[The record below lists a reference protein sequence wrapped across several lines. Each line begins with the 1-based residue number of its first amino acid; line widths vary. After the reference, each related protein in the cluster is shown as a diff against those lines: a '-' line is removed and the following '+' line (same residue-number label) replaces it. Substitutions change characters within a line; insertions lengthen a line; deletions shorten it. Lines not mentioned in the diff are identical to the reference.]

1 MPSKKLLSSLMHK
14 PSILTDDV
22 DAASKQDVSGQVLVE
37 KDRNL
42 DLQHALEVDASVKSL
57 KIDVVTICEVVGKVL
72 PELNGK
78 LTGMDFRVHGS
89 MLSTSRPSNLLNTST
104 GLIWISSSPAS
115 PSNEG
120 SVTLKNISLSR
131 ASLALLKEGFLLE
144 LLFLKTIKDGNQA

>member
-1 MPSKKLLSSLMHK
+1 MIVPF
-14 PSILTDDV
+14 
-22 DAASKQDVSGQVLVE
+22 SG
-37 KDRNL
+37 
-42 DLQHALEVDASVKSL
+42 S
-57 KIDVVTICEVVGKVL
+57 
-72 PELNGK
+72 
-78 LTGMDFRVHGS
+78 
-89 MLSTSRPSNLLNTST
+89 